1 VYYVPERHFLP
12 RHATINYAVFMVRW
26 RAWLVAASFLVAQA
40 GQAQIGLPP
49 VRLPRIPGV
58 GLPGVQNGL
67 TQTADDIDSRALE
80 DARNLRIRQLLR
92 AQASVV
98 EADPR
103 GNPVM
108 RGEVLA
114 LSPSDASLQ
123 RARAAGFQ
131 VLREQALDGLDTRI
145 VVLQVPPRTS
155 IRRALQQ
162 LRDLDPAGSYDFN
175 HLYFDSGGLA
185 GVIPVAQQTADQA
198 PAQPAHAA
206 TALVGL
212 IDGGVD
218 VEHPVFHDSTI
229 HQYGCGGSSVPS
241 DHGTAVASLLIGRAT
256 RFSGAAPGGELF
268 AADVYCGQPAG
279 GAVDAVA
286 DAFAWMVREHVP
298 VINVSLVGPPN
309 VLLEAVVLRVIAR
322 GHLIVAAVGND
333 GPAAPPLYP
342 AAYHDVIGV
351 TAVDARQKVLI
362 EAERGPQVKFAAPGA
377 DMAAACRGGKFSA
390 VRGTSFASPIVA
402 GLLALDMPAPDP
414 ASAQRAVAALIRTA
428 IDLGARGPDKVYGN
442 GLVGE
447 AVRPE
452 LALATEPSRP
462 DLTSTH

>member
-1 VYYVPERHFLP
+1 
-12 RHATINYAVFMVRW
+12 MVRV
-26 RAWLVAASFLVAQA
+26 RAWLAAALFLVAQA
-40 GQAQIGLPP
+40 GEAQIGLPP
-49 VRLPRIPGV
+49 VRLPRIPDV
-58 GLPGVQNGL
+58 GLPGVQNGGAINGL
-67 TQTADDIDSRALE
+67 QAAGGIDARALE
-80 DARNLRIRQLLR
+80 DARSLRIRQLLR
-92 AQASVV
+92 DQASLV

-123 RARAAGFQ
+123 RARAAGFD
-131 VLREQALDGLDTRI
+131 VLRERALDGLDARI

-162 LRDLDPAGSYDFN
+162 LRALDPGASYDFN
-175 HLYFDSGGLA
+175 HLYFDSGGLPRVTSVVQHA
-185 GVIPVAQQTADQA
+185 ADQT
-198 PAQPAHAA
+198 PALPASVVPAR
-206 TALVGL
+206 VGL

-218 VEHPVFHDSTI
+218 VQHPVFHDSTI
-229 HQYGCGGSSVPS
+229 HQHGCGGSSVPG
-241 DHGTAVASLLIGRAT
+241 DHGTAVASLLIGRAA

-268 AADVYCGQPAG
+268 AADVYCGRPAG
-279 GAVDAVA
+279 GALDAVA
-286 DAFAWMVREHVP
+286 DAFAWLVREHVP

-309 VLLEAVVLRVIAR
+309 ALLEAVVLRVTAR

-351 TAVDARQKVLI
+351 TAVDAHRKVLI

-377 DMAAACRGGKFSA
+377 DMAAACGGRKFSA

-402 GLLALDMPAPDP
+402 GLLALDLPAPDP
-414 ASAQRAVAALIRTA
+414 AGAQRAVAALIGRA
-428 IDLGARGPDKVYGN
+428 VDLGARGPDKVYGN

-452 LALATEPSRP
+452 LALATEPPRP
-462 DLTSTH
+462 ELTSIH